1 MLGLSDSERPWD
13 DELAGKITRIHYLR
27 SSEFMPNKPEL
38 LIVDD
43 SAVNRSIL
51 RQRLSCAF
59 QITEAD
65 RGLRALE
72 LLCQRRFDL
81 VLLDII
87 MPDLSGMEVVRRL
100 RQHHSA
106 ISLPVIMVTAKT
118 EGIDI
123 AEALTAGANDYI
135 TKPVDLVVA
144 AARINT
150 QIELKRAREQIQH
163 ANTLLEQRV
172 ARRTCELV
180 RANEQLKREM
190 AERERSQAEV
200 YYLAHYDP
208 LTGLA
213 NRVLLLQRV
222 REDLARIRRSK
233 EAIAV
238 LFVEL
243 DGFKTVHDT
252 LGLSIGDKLL
262 KNIASRL
269 KENVRE
275 IDKVARTG
283 GDEFAIIQAFEQ
295 QPASAAGLARRLIEV
310 ISRPCVIDG
319 HELVVGA
326 SIGIAVESSGE
337 ADPEHL
343 IKNASLAMCRAKAD
357 GRGSFRF
364 FEPEMDARAQARCS
378 MEAALRNALSE
389 KEFELYYQPLID
401 LEANRLIGLEALI
414 RWQHPERGTILPS
427 EFIPLAEEIGLMVP
441 LGEWVMQQACADAAN
456 WPEDIYV
463 AVNLSPMQFKCGK
476 LLTTVSTALDASGLA
491 PHRLEL
497 EITESVILEKT
508 EHNVAVLNAL
518 RCLGVRI
525 AMDDFGTGY
534 SSLSYLRSFPF
545 DKIKIDQSFVH
556 DLSNESDTRAIVRA
570 IVELGHSLGIAITA
584 EGIETDEQ
592 LQCLK
597 QEGCMQAQG
606 YLFSPPRPAKEV
618 CSLIARLATPKACSP
633 SATLRHERT
642 VMAAFC

>member
-81 VLLDII
+81 VPLDII